1 MPQEFKNI
9 TDQAVRAVGNISEV
23 SRRFGFRSVQS
34 VANWIEKNRVP
45 SERVVQLCEM
55 GHWSVS
61 PHELRPDLYPNKGD
75 ALPKSNAA

>member
-9 TDQAVRAVGNISEV
+9 TDQAVRAVGTISEV

-55 GHWSVS
+55 GRWSVS
-61 PHELRPDLYPNKGD
+61 PHDLRPDIYPNKGD
-75 ALPKSNAA
+75 ALPKPDAA

>member
-9 TDQAVRAVGNISEV
+9 TEKAVRAVGSISAV
-23 SRRFGFRSVQS
+23 SRQFGFRSVQS

-55 GHWSVS
+55 GGWIVS
-61 PHELRPDLYPNKGD
+61 PHQLRPDIYPNEGD
-75 ALPKSNAA
+75 ALPKPDAA